1 MEIKKRITE
10 RELQDELLSLKDLN
24 VAEWKMLEYS
34 VNLLQENFVTKLREE
49 FPVLSKD
56 DIHII
61 LLIRINMENIEIAR
75 LLHILPKSFR
85 MRRYRLKKKMRLN
98 CNSLSEFLKD
108 LFR

>member
-10 RELQDELLSLKDLN
+10 RELQDKLLSLKDLN

-61 LLIRINMENIEIAR
+61 LLIRINMEIAR

-85 MRRYRLKKKMRLN
+85 MRRYRLKKKMRIN

>member
-10 RELQDELLSLKDLN
+10 RELQDKLLSLKDLN

-49 FPVLSKD
+49 FPILSKD

-85 MRRYRLKKKMRLN
+85 MRRYRWKKKMRIN